1 MPQIETIAVPGLEN
15 AQASR
20 ELYLSIQ
27 KDKADFGKKMS
38 KLDEDHRKDIMQ
50 DQLLNARD
58 LYRNAK
64 AQVYGKKDEQEIKFN
79 DEQLNQAF
87 SLENSA
93 EMLLSTKFDGSKMI
107 DQINESRQNN
117 GPYKSYM
124 DILIDAQKEFSAKEL
139 NSASRES
146 RSLLESLNID
156 SAHAGSNN
164 RERISD
170 RQLRAFQAR
179 QDQMSFTLNNPVK

>member
-1 MPQIETIAVPGLEN
+1 
-15 AQASR
+15 
-20 ELYLSIQ
+20 
-27 KDKADFGKKMS
+27 
-38 KLDEDHRKDIMQ
+38 
-50 DQLLNARD
+50 
-58 LYRNAK
+58 
-64 AQVYGKKDEQEIKFN
+64 
-79 DEQLNQAF
+79 
-87 SLENSA
+87 
-93 EMLLSTKFDGSKMI
+93 
-107 DQINESRQNN
+107 
-117 GPYKSYM
+117 M